1 MYRDLRHTAGSLNY
15 STDMLNR
22 WTPTNTNTDV
32 PRLNDNDGNNNANS
46 NRPGWLQNGTY
57 LRINTVSIG
66 YSFRE
71 NIIKGLASSRVY
83 FTVQNL
89 YSFQS
94 YEGYNPDFNTGV
106 DETFNPNRNQVL
118 NPGYDFGSYPKPRT
132 ILLGVQL
139 TF

>member
-1 MYRDLRHTAGSLNY
+1 MKKTILHLFLMMMAVTAFAQDQKMAKDRYTISGGLLGAMNFSKLIMDGQNPGNISYDPRMGWAAGGWVNFPLGS
-15 STDMLNR
+15 
-22 WTPTNTNTDV
+22 V
-32 PRLNDNDGNNNANS
+32 
-46 NRPGWLQNGTY
+46 
-57 LRINTVSIG
+57 VSI
-66 YSFRE
+66 E
-71 NIIKGLASSRVY
+71 PQV
-83 FTVQNL
+83 L

-94 YEGYNPDFNTGV
+94 YKGYNPDFNTGV

>member
-1 MYRDLRHTAGSLNY
+1 MKVQLYLAIALAFLLAPFGLAQSDS
-15 STDMLNR
+15 
-22 WTPTNTNTDV
+22 
-32 PRLNDNDGNNNANS
+32 
-46 NRPGWLQNGTY
+46 PGHE
-57 LRINTVSIG
+57 VSIG